1 MKPQLRTD
9 LNPWTQMSLDGDQ
22 VVCRFPA
29 DVRGQSLRSL
39 EPSRLDCP
47 PSIHELGDQDED
59 CDSSVEA
66 TPPSA
71 PPTERHPATE
81 DAPPTEDAVHDAPE
95 EPGLVEES
103 PPVDSQQDTPTFG
116 DTPTIYAGR
125 FRLSKRSRKRRL
137 FQNEHSN
144 RSLKLFFQEP
154 SLVEESPPVDSQQDT
169 PTFGDT
175 PTIYAGRFRLS

>member
-1 MKPQLRTD
+1 
-9 LNPWTQMSLDGDQ
+9 MSLDGDQ

-125 FRLSKRSRKRRL
+125 FRLS
-137 FQNEHSN
+137 
-144 RSLKLFFQEP
+144 
-154 SLVEESPPVDSQQDT
+154 
-169 PTFGDT
+169 
-175 PTIYAGRFRLS
+175 